1 MKRSRTVLIAGA
13 VALGV
18 VAGGGAA
25 VAASHAWGGADQ
37 RQAVINDAAG
47 RLGVTPSA
55 LQDAFKAAAKDQ
67 VEAAVTAGTLT
78 RAQAD
83 AIEARIA
90 AGQGL
95 GFGGPGGPRGFG
107 GMHRGGERLTAA
119 ATYLGLTEAQLRT
132 QLQSGKS
139 LADIAKATSD
149 KTVAGLVQAMVAAEK
164 AELDKAV
171 QAGKLTAAQEQQI
184 TGQLEQ
190 RVTDMVNGTFGPG
203 MHGGPGMGPGMG
215 MGPGGPHNSFRQGY
229 FRQSAERSTPKTAL

>member
-1 MKRSRTVLIAGA
+1 MKRSRTIVIAGA
-13 VALGV
+13 VALAA
-18 VAGGGAA
+18 VAGAGVA
-25 VAASHAWGGADQ
+25 VAASHEWGSSDQ

-55 LQDAFKAAAKDQ
+55 LQDAFKAALKDQ
-67 VEAAVTAGTLT
+67 VEAAVKAGTLT

-95 GFGGPGGPRGFG
+95 GFGG
-107 GMHRGGERLTAA
+107 MHHGGEGLTAA
-119 ATYLGLTEAQLRT
+119 AAYLGLTEAQLRT
-132 QLQSGKS
+132 QLESGKS
-139 LADIAKATSD
+139 LADIAKATSG

-164 AELDKAV
+164 AELDNSV

-184 TGQLEQ
+184 AGQLEQ

-203 MHGGPGMGPGMG
+203 MHGGFRGGGPGMVHRAWG
-215 MGPGGPHNSFRQGY
+215 IPRI
-229 FRQSAERSTPKTAL
+229 

>member
-1 MKRSRTVLIAGA
+1 MKSTRMIVIAGA
-13 VALGV
+13 VVVAA

-25 VAASHAWGGADQ
+25 LAASHEWGSSGQ

-47 RLGVTPSA
+47 RLGVTPTA
-55 LQDAFKAAAKDQ
+55 LQDAFKAALKDQ

-83 AIEARIA
+83 EIEARIA

-95 GFGGPGGPRGFG
+95 GFGGGPG
-107 GMHRGGERLTAA
+107 GMHHGHGESLAAA

-132 QLQSGKS
+132 QLESGKT
-139 LADIAKATSD
+139 LADIAKATPD
-149 KTVAGLVQAMVAAEK
+149 KTVDGLVQALVTAET
-164 AELDKAV
+164 AELGQAV
-171 QAGKLTAAQEQQI
+171 TDGHLTAAQEQQI
-184 TGQLEQ
+184 LGQLKQ

-203 MHGGPGMGPGMG
+203 
-215 MGPGGPHNSFRQGY
+215 GPHNGFFRQGY